1 MPPQYRGSDYA
12 VRASP
17 QVIDYRVDLARSA
30 STHESS
36 QRGPAIVGTGDPR
49 ARPTATRIH
58 SSLIAHRDSDAP
70 CAQRECVSIWDN
82 FV

>member
-36 QRGPAIVGTGDPR
+36 QRGPAIVGTGGPR
-49 ARPTATRIH
+49 ASGSSSNLGRVMRVLGPRPDR
-58 SSLIAHRDSDAP
+58 
-70 CAQRECVSIWDN
+70 
-82 FV
+82 